1 MLSDAGNAYAKQLG
15 LVFTF
20 PDDLKDVY
28 ETLGLALPDYNGDDS
43 WQLPLPTRI
52 VVDRNGT
59 IRAIDADPDYTV
71 RPEPSATLEALA
83 SA

>member
-20 PDDLKDVY
+20 PDDLENVY
-28 ETLGLALPDYNGDDS
+28 NDLGLSLPDYNGDDS

-52 VVDRNGT
+52 VVGRDGT
-59 IRAIDADPDYTV
+59 IGAIDADPDYTV
-71 RPEPSATLEALA
+71 RPEPSATLEALE
-83 SA
+83 SL

>member
-59 IRAIDADPDYTV
+59 IRVIDADPDYTV